1 MSLSS
6 YYEEEMKRFNMRILT
21 FILSYVIFMLV
32 LLLLTLF
39 RFWFIVPF
47 ILSIVIGEY
56 LMYSLM
62 YVVKWRQ
69 LKNKNRYKLSGIKW
83 YMLKHFFGEI
93 SV

>member
-1 MSLSS
+1 
-6 YYEEEMKRFNMRILT
+6 MKRFNMRILT

-39 RFWFIVPF
+39 RFWFIVLF
-47 ILSIVIGEY
+47 MFSILIGEY

-62 YVVKWRQ
+62 YVIKWRQ
-69 LKNKNRYKLSGIKW
+69 LENKNKYKLSGVKW
-83 YMLKHFFGEI
+83 HMLKYFFGEI